1 MLEFNQWGI
10 PMLPIHDSFLVSLR
24 YEGDLLLAMRQAMKK
39 HSGIDVPIKNATR
52 SISNLTAQLSKHWEQ
67 YDQYDPSQDHNQEPE
82 LTGLFVS
89 GYEGYQKRV
98 GDMVREKHRRTFG

>member
-1 MLEFNQWGI
+1 
-10 PMLPIHDSFLVSLR
+10 
-24 YEGDLLLAMRQAMKK
+24 MRQAMKK
-39 HSGIDVPIKNATR
+39 HSGIDVPIKNANR

-98 GDMVREKHRRTFG
+98 GDMVREKHRRTLGNPDREPVSPWGSPAPNMDTHKKE